1 MKKASALILTAVFLL
16 LSALPAA
23 SAQPPSVMPLYENA
37 DNAYIET
44 WLDNEE
50 TLYFQVNVIGKINSS
65 GISTV
70 TWLQRK
76 VGNYWIRCNV
86 GTDNNKLYYETTG
99 TVVRQTYTY
108 NVVNTGEYRVVS
120 EVTIH
125 TASGDEEFT
134 LYQTV
139 II

>member
-1 MKKASALILTAVFLL
+1 MKKVSALILTAVFLL

-23 SAQPPSVMPLYENA
+23 AAQPPSVMPLYENA
-37 DNAYIET
+37 NKAEIRTNFSNSMLEFTVYVKG
-44 WLDNEE
+44 NN
-50 TLYFQVNVIGKINSS
+50 NVT

-99 TVVRQTYTY
+99 IIVNQTYTY

-134 LYQTV
+134 LYETV